1 MIKSGVGI
9 DVSMELFHACFQK
22 KVNDG
27 TAKIVATRSFKNT
40 GEGFEELLRWTSK
53 HNREGVDVAF
63 VMEATG
69 VYYEN
74 LSHFLYVHKQRVS
87 VVLANKM
94 KSYFKSLN
102 IKTKTDKVDSKVI
115 AMYGIERPV
124 EEWEPMSECYKELR
138 DLCRELLAL
147 KKDVQRAK
155 NQLHAMEACHHK
167 YNRILEIK
175 ASQIEFY
182 EKAINEIRVEIKA
195 LIGKDAKLSE
205 KLRKTVS
212 IPGIGLETAAILVS
226 ETNGFLLFKNIRQ
239 LVSYAGMDVSHNE
252 SGNYKGRS
260 RISKKGNNRI
270 RQALYMPALSA
281 TRANIL
287 IKNLYQRVCEKNP
300 GSKRKGIVAAMRK
313 LLILVFTIWKK
324 DRAYDKAYVWAS

>member
-1 MIKSGVGI
+1 MIKAVVGI
-9 DVSMELFHACFQK
+9 DVSMELFHACFK
-22 KVNDG
+22 KRLSDG
-27 TAKIVATRSFKNT
+27 TVKIVATRSFKNT
-40 GEGFEELLRWTSK
+40 EKGFKELFEWRSK
-53 HNREGVDVAF
+53 NNRERVDVVF

-74 LSHFLYVHKQRVS
+74 LAYFLHGHKQQVS

-124 EEWEPMSECYKELR
+124 DHWEPMSECYKELR

-155 NQLHAMEACHHK
+155 NQLHAMDSSHHK
-167 YNRILEIK
+167 HQRILEIK

-182 EKAINEIRVEIKA
+182 EKATKEIQAEIKA
-195 LIGKDAKLSE
+195 LISKDARLNE

-212 IPGIGLETAAILVS
+212 IPGIGLETAAILIS

-252 SGNYKGRS
+252 SGNYKGKS
-260 RISKKGNNRI
+260 RISKKGNSRI

-281 TRANIL
+281 TRANIP
-287 IKNLYQRVCEKNP
+287 IKNLYQRICEKNP
-300 GSKRKGIVAAMRK
+300 ETKRKGIVAAMRK

-324 DRAYDKAYVWAS
+324 DQEYDKAYDWAT